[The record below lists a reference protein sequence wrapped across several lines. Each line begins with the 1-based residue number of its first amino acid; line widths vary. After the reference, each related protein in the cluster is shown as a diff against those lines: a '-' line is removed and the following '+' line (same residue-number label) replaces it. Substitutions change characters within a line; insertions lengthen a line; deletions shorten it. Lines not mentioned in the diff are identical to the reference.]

1 MGLEKD
7 MTLEKSHGA
16 GRKGHGAGERA
27 WRWEKGAW
35 HGAMLKGAGG
45 NTSKV

>member
-16 GRKGHGAGERA
+16 GRKGHGAGD
-27 WRWEKGAW
+27 KGMAL
-35 HGAMLKGAGG
+35 GKGGMVRCHAKRGWG
-45 NTSKV
+45 KH